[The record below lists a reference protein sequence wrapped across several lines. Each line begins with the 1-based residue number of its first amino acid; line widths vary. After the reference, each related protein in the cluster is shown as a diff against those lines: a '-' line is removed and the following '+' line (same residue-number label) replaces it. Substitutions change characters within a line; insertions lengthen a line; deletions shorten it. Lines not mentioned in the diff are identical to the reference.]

1 MKKPTGWKNES
12 YRHSLAARGMKTI
25 YGIDGVHKE
34 MAIELDDDLPSSLL
48 EKRRFYRGD
57 GFVDDVIKGELDHSF
72 ATWMVNKY
80 GEEMF
85 FGRLMNHVWWSVWD
99 EPDMKILMPTL
110 DFFNK
115 CSIIGL
121 IGTKDDVIKFMM
133 KALREIPTDDDFQE
147 ALAELYMS
155 DLSGDEMIFYVA
167 GDGEN
172 MPEGEWLMD
181 AWDNYTFG
189 SSNGLFLA
197 SDIGGW
203 YEGPLH
209 TDVDAMLETLESR
222 K

>member
-1 MKKPTGWKNES
+1 MKGWHNEPA
-12 YRHSLAARGMKTI
+12 RHALAARGMKTI
-25 YGIDGVHKE
+25 YGIDGTHKQ

-48 EKRRFYRGD
+48 KKRIFYRGD
-57 GFVDDVIKGELDHSF
+57 HFADDVMKGKLDHSF

-80 GEEMF
+80 GKEMF
-85 FGRLMNHVWWSVWD
+85 FGRLMDHVWWSVWD

-115 CSIIGL
+115 YSIIGL

-147 ALAELYMS
+147 ALSHLYMS
-155 DLSGDEMIFYVA
+155 DFDGDEMIFYV
-167 GDGEN
+167 GGEGEN
-172 MPEGEWLMD
+172 TPEGEWLMD

-203 YEGPLH
+203 YEGPLNV
-209 TDVDAMLETLESR
+209 DVDAMLETLESR